1 MCCIYLKVEPG
12 WWHGPQSG
20 ACSSYLPL
28 FELFARQRLLNPPI
42 IQCLVNLLK
51 KFYSI
56 IRFSNCH
63 WRQQDRHHRRY
74 IIIYYLERNNH
85 SSRTK
90 RCHRVHSWIESTPS
104 PRGRW
109 RKNRKKV
116 KDPPDIEL
124 GETWSSPLFRC

>member
-1 MCCIYLKVEPG
+1 MLHLSKSRAWLVAWTPIRSLFILFTTV
-12 WWHGPQSG
+12 WVV
-20 ACSSYLPL
+20 CSSTAPQPAYYSVFSQFIEKILFNNSIFELPL
-28 FELFARQRLLNPPI
+28 TPAGSPSSPLHYYL
-42 IQCLVNLLK
+42 
-51 KFYSI
+51 
-56 IRFSNCH
+56 
-63 WRQQDRHHRRY
+63 
-74 IIIYYLERNNH
+74 YYLERNNH